1 MSALLA
7 SPPATRPRERLLAR
21 GPQALADV
29 ELLALL
35 LRTGCRGRSVLQMAQ
50 ATLERAG
57 GLAGLAGLVGHAG
70 QAAKE
75 GHPGKKGQTSRA
87 PGRGR
92 AHAHPDALAGIPGL
106 GPARRAELAAAFELA
121 RRAAAEPLG
130 QAPVFTA
137 PAQVRGYLMLELGG
151 LPHEVFAALF
161 LDSQHRLIT
170 LRTLFRG
177 TLAQTSVYPREVV
190 KEALACNAGAVVL
203 AHNHPSGTAEP
214 SRADEFLTQTLKSAL
229 ALVDV
234 RVLDHIVIGR
244 GQSVSFAE
252 RGLL

>member
-75 GHPGKKGQTSRA
+75 GQTSRA
-87 PGRGR
+87 PGRAR
-92 AHAHPDALAGIPGL
+92 ARAHPDALAGIPGL

>member
-1 MSALLA
+1 MPALLA
-7 SPPATRPRERLLAR
+7 PPPATRPRERLLAR

-35 LRTGCRGRSVLQMAQ
+35 LGTGCRGRSVLQVAQ
-50 ATLERAG
+50 AALERTG
-57 GLAGLAGLVGHAG
+57 GLAGLAG
-70 QAAKE
+70 
-75 GHPGKKGQTSRA
+75 R
-87 PGRGR
+87 
-92 AHAHPDALAGIPGL
+92 PDALAGIPGL

-121 RRAAAEPLG
+121 RRAAAESLG

-137 PAQVRGYLMLELGG
+137 PAQVRDYLMLELGG
-151 LPHEVFAALF
+151 LEHEVFAALF

-214 SRADEFLTQTLKSAL
+214 SRADEFLTHTLKSAL
-229 ALVDV
+229 QLVDV

>member
-7 SPPATRPRERLLAR
+7 SPAATRPRERLLSR

-35 LRTGCRGRSVLQMAQ
+35 LRTGCRGQGVLQLAQ
-50 ATLERAG
+50 AMLERTG
-57 GLAGLAGLVGHAG
+57 GLAGLAGQLG
-70 QAAKE
+70 QPGPLGQMRRAA
-75 GHPGKKGQTSRA
+75 PA
-87 PGRGR
+87 PGRSPLRGR
-92 AHAHPDALAGIPGL
+92 PCADALAGLPGL

-130 QAPVFTA
+130 QAPVFSA
-137 PAQVRGYLMLELGG
+137 PGQVRDYLMLELGG

-161 LDSQHRLIT
+161 LDSQHRLIA

-214 SRADEFLTQTLKSAL
+214 SRADEFLTHTLKAAL
-229 ALVDV
+229 QLVDV

-244 GQSVSFAE
+244 GQAVSFAE